1 MARIHFFND
10 RLPGVTDGEYRRE
23 KLYNAVRVVREI
35 SRICSAL
42 GSAAAFFESIAVLGN
57 VVPNAINDQRIV

>member
-1 MARIHFFND
+1 MFHQGLEHMHK
-10 RLPGVTDGEYRRE
+10 RLNVLFRDLKPGRLSG
-23 KLYNAVRVVREI
+23 
-35 SRICSAL
+35 AL